1 MSKLLNNF
9 LHHVMDFITQ
19 HLHEKKMKQCY
30 STKNYLHINLNL
42 FFHSTLFH
50 VYTTCTV
57 EILCR
62 NCFHFFFT
70 LHIIE

>member
-19 HLHEKKMKQCY
+19 HLHEKKDEAVLLDK
-30 STKNYLHINLNL
+30 KYLYINLDL

-50 VYTTCTV
+50 VYTTYTV
-57 EILCR
+57 KILCR
-62 NCFHFFFT
+62 NCFHFFY
-70 LHIIE
+70 IAYY